1 MEGKNQF
8 WWLWYDIVLFFHRG
22 CWRQWQIGNDLVKRK
37 GEAASWLVAAA
48 ASMKGGIVVF
58 TIVANTV
65 AAAMVA
71 AADGLQAIW
80 HRLRSL
86 SNAWTKQL

>member
-1 MEGKNQF
+1 
-8 WWLWYDIVLFFHRG
+8 
-22 CWRQWQIGNDLVKRK
+22 
-37 GEAASWLVAAA
+37 
-48 ASMKGGIVVF
+48 MKGGIVVF